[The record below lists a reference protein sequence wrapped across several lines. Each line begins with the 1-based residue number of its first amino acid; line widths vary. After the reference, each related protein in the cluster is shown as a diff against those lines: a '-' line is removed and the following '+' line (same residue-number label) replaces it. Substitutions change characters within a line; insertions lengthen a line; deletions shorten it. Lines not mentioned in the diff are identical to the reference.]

1 MLLEHPD
8 PTKLLPYLEQ
18 FPLRTLPHR
27 YMLRHWHDESIADNP
42 DQKVLVDDLTAPS
55 YVVMSMRW
63 RNIVFARNVW
73 GFRRFMQDIPKRPK
87 GFACLP
93 QPFVA
98 ELHKRYQVEW
108 EKACRIF
115 IVPDDWVAPQ
125 VVDLPTE
132 PIHIADAG
140 KVARLWPH
148 SHEIGYI
155 QNRIANA
162 PSVAVYLKGKLAAFT
177 LIHGDGTMGILHV
190 MEKYRNEG
198 LAQLVSVRLIEI
210 MRKRGDI
217 PWCAIVVENRP
228 SLGLSRKMGFR
239 EIYRASWIGIK

>member
-27 YMLRHWHDESIADNP
+27 YMLRHWRDEGLPDNP
-42 DQKVLVDDLTAPS
+42 DQKVLVDDLTTPS

-63 RNIVFARNVW
+63 RNIVFARNLW
-73 GFRRFMQDIPKRPK
+73 AFRRLLGDIPKGRK

-93 QPFVA
+93 KPYVD
-98 ELHKRYQVEW
+98 ELHQHYQVEW

-115 IVPDDWVAPQ
+115 VVPEDWKPLPM
-125 VVDLPTE
+125 VDLPTE
-132 PIHIADAG
+132 PIHLADAK
-140 KVARLWPH
+140 KVAKLWPY

-155 QNRIANA
+155 QNRIEKA

-177 LIHGDGTMGILHV
+177 LIHGDGSMGILHV

-198 LAQLVSVRLIEI
+198 LAQLITVRLIEQ
-210 MRKRGDI
+210 MHKRGDT

-228 SLGLSRKMGFR
+228 SLSLSRKMGFR
-239 EIYRASWIGIK
+239 EIFRASWIGIK

>member
-8 PTKLLPYLEQ
+8 PVNLLPYLEQ

-42 DQKVLVDDLTAPS
+42 DQKVLVDDLAAPS
-55 YVVMSMRW
+55 FIVMSMRW

-73 GFRRFMQDIPKRPK
+73 AFRRLLGGIPKGRK

-93 QPFVA
+93 SPFVK
-98 ELHKRYQVEW
+98 ELHRRYPVEW

-115 IVPDDWVAPQ
+115 KVPEDWTAPP
-125 VVDLPTE
+125 VVDIPTE
-132 PIHIADAG
+132 PIHLADAG
-140 KVARLWPH
+140 KVAKLWPH
-148 SHEIGYI
+148 SHEVGYI
-155 QNRIANA
+155 QYRIEKA

-177 LIHGDGTMGILHV
+177 LIHGDGSMGILHV
-190 MEKYRNEG
+190 MERYRNEG
-198 LAQLVSVRLIEI
+198 LAQLITVRLIEI

-228 SLGLSRKMGFR
+228 SLGLSRKMGFE
-239 EIYRASWIGIK
+239 EIYNASWIGIK

>member
-8 PTKLLPYLEQ
+8 PPKLLPYLAQ
-18 FPLRTLPHR
+18 FPIKTMPHR
-27 YMLRHWHDESIADNP
+27 YMLRHWRDEGLADDPN
-42 DQKVLVDDLTAPS
+42 QKVLVDDLTAPS

-73 GFRRFMQDIPKRPK
+73 AFRRFMQDIPQRPR

-93 QPFVA
+93 SPFVK
-98 ELHKRYQVEW
+98 ELHRRYPVEW

-115 IVPDDWVAPQ
+115 AVPPEWVAPPT
-125 VVDLPTE
+125 VDVPTE
-132 PIHIADAG
+132 PIRPADAG

-148 SHEIGYI
+148 SHEVSYI
-155 QNRIANA
+155 QYRIERA
-162 PSVAVYLKGKLAAFT
+162 PSVAVYIRDKLAAFT
-177 LIHGDGTMGILHV
+177 LIHGDGSMGILHV

-210 MRKRGDI
+210 MRKRGDE

-228 SLGLSRKMGFR
+228 SLNLSRKMGFR
-239 EIYRASWIGIK
+239 EVFKASWIGIK